1 MNEPF
6 RIPLLALGALVLV
19 FTPVTAGDH
28 SAPGASAAPG
38 GRPTSPQAVAFSPD
52 GAWLAASD
60 PTGSAVW
67 LVEQGGGGEARR
79 IELAGEPRGVAWTES
94 GSLLVAEYGAGSVAE
109 IEAGAGRV
117 LRRFGVGRYPKG
129 VAVVPGGERV
139 LVTDSAIA
147 EVSVIDLATGAEQAR
162 LPVSREPGAIAVT
175 PDGKTAVVANELPAG
190 AATTARRGAVLSL
203 LDLDILGRR
212 RDVRLPAGSTGVH
225 GVAVGAGGRWAY
237 AVHIVARTNVPTT
250 QLERGWVNTNALSVI
265 DLERGEV
272 YATLLLDHPF
282 EGAADPWDVVA
293 TSDGRVLWITLSG
306 VHEAARIDLEPLHRF
321 LDGGLPEGHPL
332 ANSGAY
338 SPGTESVWL
347 RIKNDPNERAELVN
361 DLAALHAAD
370 LIERRKLG
378 GKGPRGAAVSPDGAT
393 LAIALH
399 FSGEVLLCDA
409 KDGTPRARLA
419 LGGSRNP
426 DQAELGREYF
436 HDATL
441 CFQHWLSCAT
451 CHPNEARVDGMNW
464 DLLND
469 GIGNPKNLK
478 SLLLADRTPPMMWRG
493 VREDMPHAVEKGF
506 FMLLRVPQE
515 GEVEAVEAYL
525 RSLRPRPSPYLESGG
540 LSEAARR
547 GEELFL
553 SARTACAVCH
563 PGPLFTDLQ
572 RHDVGTRGE
581 LDRVDEF
588 DTPSLVEL
596 YRTAPYLHDGRAA
609 TLREVLLDD
618 NRGDRHG
625 FTSELTEEQLADLVA
640 YLLSL

>member
-1 MNEPF
+1 LTEPA
-6 RIPLLALGALVLV
+6 RIPILVLATLV
-19 FTPVTAGDH
+19 PAFV
-28 SAPGASAAPG
+28 SAPATGSAFLETG
-38 GRPTSPQAVAFSPD
+38 PTSPEAVAFSGD
-52 GAWLAASD
+52 GSRLAASD
-60 PTGSAVW
+60 PTGGAVW
-67 LVEQGGGGEARR
+67 LIEVEDGATRR
-79 IELAGEPRGVAWTES
+79 IELRGEPRGVAWTET

-109 IEAGAGRV
+109 VDAGAGRV
-117 LRRFGVGRYPKG
+117 LRRFEVGRYPKG
-129 VAVVPGGERV
+129 IAVVPGSECV
-139 LVTDSAIA
+139 LVTDSAVA
-147 EVSVIDLATGAEQAR
+147 EVSVLDLPSGAELAR
-162 LPVSREPGAIAVT
+162 LPVSREPGALAVT
-175 PDGKTAVVANELPAG
+175 PDGKTAVVANQLPAG
-190 AATTARRGAVLSL
+190 AATKARRGAVLSL
-203 LDLDILGRR
+203 LDLEVLGRR
-212 RDVRLPAGSTGVH
+212 RDVRLPAGSTDVNGI
-225 GVAVGAGGRWAY
+225 AIGASGRWAY

-293 TSDGRVLWITLSG
+293 TPDGKALWITLSG
-306 VHEAARIDLEPLHRF
+306 VHEAVRIDLERLHPF

-332 ANSGAY
+332 SNSGAY

-347 RIKNDPNERAELVN
+347 RIQRDPSQRAELVN

-378 GKGPRGAAVSPDGAT
+378 GKGPRGAALSPDGAT

-399 FSGEVLLCDA
+399 FAGEVLLCDA
-409 KDGTPRARLA
+409 KDGAPRARLA
-419 LGGSRNP
+419 LGGPRNP

-451 CHPNEARVDGMNW
+451 CHPNGARVDGMNW

-493 VREDMPHAVEKGF
+493 VREDMHHAVEKGF

-525 RSLRPRPSPYLESGG
+525 RSLRPQPSPYLEPGGG
-540 LSEAARR
+540 LSVAARR

-563 PGPLFTDLQ
+563 PGPLFTDLL

-588 DTPSLVEL
+588 DTPTLIEL

-609 TLREVLLDD
+609 TLREVLLDE

-625 FTSELTEEQLADLVA
+625 FTAELTEEQLADLVA